1 MGGLVHRSALA
12 LLLALT
18 CLTWV
23 GAPAR
28 AAEDGKQAGSIL
40 VIMDVSGS
48 MKRTDAGGTTLIAGA
63 RRAVGRLV
71 ADAPPS
77 TPVGLRLYGNTY
89 RGKDKGPGC
98 LDSQLAVPI
107 APLARSGRLI
117 TAAVGRARPTGFT
130 PIGYSLQQ
138 AAKDFPPT
146 GQRTIVLVSDGEDTC
161 GKPTPCQVAKRLDA
175 QGIHVRVD
183 TVGLFL
189 QGNRKAQAQLR
200 CVAASTGGSYYPAD
214 NTTALT
220 KRLTT
225 VSQRAVKR
233 FQAAGTA
240 VAGGPAA
247 TQATP
252 IEQSTDYVDDIRP
265 GEARFYSFPAG
276 TGQVVAST
284 LTEDGATKYDCCL
297 KLAVLD
303 PTFDSVATDSGYN
316 TDGTAQAMRVT
327 SDDQGVAD
335 TGSYVLQ
342 VELDKGSATRPVR
355 YQFKV
360 GVTGTALETSTPSP
374 TASSSPSASPTSDSS
389 TGPSASSSP
398 SGKGGQSSV
407 TATDDTG
414 GNGLLWI
421 VIVALFVLVLVAV
434 AAVGL
439 ALVRLRGRGAGP
451 TS

>member
-1 MGGLVHRSALA
+1 MHRSAVS

-23 GAPAR
+23 AAPAH
-28 AAEDGKQAGSIL
+28 AAEGGTKTGSIL

-48 MKRTDAGGTTLIAGA
+48 MKRTDVSGTTLIAGA
-63 RRAVGRLV
+63 RRAVSRLV

-89 RGKDKGPGC
+89 QGKDKGPGC
-98 LDSQLAVPI
+98 LDSQLVVPV

-117 TAAVGRARPTGFT
+117 NAAVGRARPTGFT

-161 GKPTPCQVAKRLDA
+161 GKPTPCQVAKKLDA
-175 QGIHVRVD
+175 RGIHVRVD

-200 CVAASTGGSYYPAD
+200 CVAATTGGKYYPAD

-225 VSQRAVKR
+225 VSQRAVQR

-240 VAGGPAA
+240 VAGGAAA

-252 IEQSTDYVDDIRP
+252 IEQGTDYVDDIRP

-284 LTEDGATKYDCCL
+284 LTEDGSTEYGCCL
-297 KLAVLD
+297 KLSVLD
-303 PTFDSVATDSGYN
+303 PSYNSVAYSNLYN
-316 TDGTAQAMRVT
+316 SDGTAHSMRAA
-327 SDDQGVAD
+327 SDNQGVAD
-335 TGSYVLQ
+335 AGSYVLE
-342 VELDKGSATRPVR
+342 VALSDDSAKRPVR

-360 GVTGTALETSTPSP
+360 GVTGTALESTSP
-374 TASSSPSASPTSDSS
+374 SPSASDSGS
-389 TGPSASSSP
+389 ASSSASPSASSSAGPSASSSP
-398 SGKGGQSSV
+398 SDAQS
-407 TATDDTG
+407 AGDTG
-414 GNGLLWI
+414 GNTLLWI
-421 VIVALFVLVLVAV
+421 VLVGLFVLVLVAV
-434 AAVGL
+434 AAVAL

-451 TS
+451 TP